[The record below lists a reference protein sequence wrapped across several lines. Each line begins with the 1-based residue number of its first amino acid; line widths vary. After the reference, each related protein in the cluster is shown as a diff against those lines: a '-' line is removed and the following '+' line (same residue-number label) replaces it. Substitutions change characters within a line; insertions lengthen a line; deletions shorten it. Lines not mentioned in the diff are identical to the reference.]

1 MAEQPALNRS
11 IGVRLSGAPPLDIVG
26 RFDLAPRGSAHT
38 CALLFENSCDE
49 KTGALPTRARVRLLR
64 AARHG
69 CPSCPRTH
77 LARRPDCRSGEE
89 GSIPFA
95 GADCFTVPRTH
106 PHRILPRG
114 HTAPYPDATRSDRAG
129 SSSLSCRICRLWF
142 TKPIAL
148 GSTPSRE
155 TTFKS
160 PIHPDATR
168 VTPEPAPCPDGSSG
182 IGVRSRSFLVR
193 LQAGRL
199 EELQLTP
206 IKPENRK

>member
-1 MAEQPALNRS
+1 MAEQPALDRS

-26 RFDLAPRGSAHT
+26 RFDLAPRGSAHG

-95 GADCFTVPRTH
+95 GADVSTVPPTTSVEF
-106 PHRILPRG
+106 LRG
-114 HTAPYPDATRSDRAG
+114 G
-129 SSSLSCRICRLWF
+129 S
-142 TKPIAL
+142 P
-148 GSTPSRE
+148 P
-155 TTFKS
+155 
-160 PIHPDATR
+160 
-168 VTPEPAPCPDGSSG
+168 PCPRRESLGASRARSARALARTNTPCPAG
-182 IGVRSRSFLVR
+182 IAGFGLRNRLRLVR
-193 LQAGRL
+193 LQAGRP
-199 EELQLTP
+199 EELPVL
-206 IKPENRK
+206 PEERASVSEADRSWFDSKQGDWRFCRSHP